1 MVRSMTGFGRAEVVE
16 NNRRYT
22 VELKSVNHRYL
33 DLSVKSPRALA
44 CLEGNVRAEIKKYLS
59 RGKVDVFIS
68 YENMDES
75 TAELKYNRELAS
87 KYASFVKEISGEF
100 GLENDLRAVRL
111 ASFPD
116 VLEVIEEQDDE
127 DELWAGL
134 KKAVDGACEKMVEAR
149 SVEGENLVKDLT
161 AKLDNLLTI
170 VDFIQERSPKIVEE
184 YREKIYA
191 RVKEILGD
199 NTPDEG
205 RLLTEVTVFADK
217 VCVDEEIVRLRS
229 HIETMKKDLSLDS
242 DVGRKLD
249 FIAQE
254 MNREANTTLS
264 KTTDLEISNKGIELK
279 TEIEKIREQIQNI
292 E

>member
-16 NNRRYT
+16 NNKRYT

-33 DLSVKSPRALA
+33 DLSVKTPRALS
-44 CLEGNVRAEIKKYLS
+44 CLDGNVRSEIKKYLS
-59 RGKVDVFIS
+59 RGKVDVYIS
-68 YENMDES
+68 YENLSES
-75 TAELKYNRELAS
+75 EAELKYNHDLAS
-87 KYASFVKEISGEF
+87 KYAAFVKEISEEF
-100 GLENDLRAVRL
+100 GLENDLRATRL

-116 VLEVIEEQDDE
+116 VFEVIEENDDE

-149 SVEGENLVKDLT
+149 TAEGENLVKDLIP
-161 AKLDNLLTI
+161 KLDNLLSV
-170 VDFIQERSPKIVEE
+170 VDFIQERSPRIVDE
-184 YREKIYA
+184 YREKIYT

-229 HIETMKKDLSLDS
+229 HIETMKKELSGNS

>member
-1 MVRSMTGFGRAEVVE
+1 MVRSMTGFGRAEVTE
-16 NNRRYT
+16 NNKRYT

-33 DLSVKSPRALA
+33 DLSVKTPRVLS
-44 CLEGNVRAEIKKYLS
+44 CLEGNVRAEVKKYLS
-59 RGKVDVFIS
+59 RGKVDVYIS
-68 YENMDES
+68 YENLAES
-75 TAELKYNRELAS
+75 EAELKY
-87 KYASFVKEISGEF
+87 
-100 GLENDLRAVRL
+100 

-116 VLEVIEEQDDE
+116 VFEVIEENDDE
-127 DELWAGL
+127 DELWLGL

-149 SVEGENLVKDLT
+149 SVEGENLVKDLVP
-161 AKLDNLLTI
+161 KLDNLLSI
-170 VDFIQERSPKIVEE
+170 VDFIQERSPKIVDE

-217 VCVDEEIVRLRS
+217 ICVDEEIVRLRS
-229 HIETMKKDLSLDS
+229 HIETMKKELSGS
-242 DVGRKLD
+242 GDVGRKLD

-264 KTTDLEISNKGIELK
+264 KTTDLEISNRGIELK

>member
-33 DLSVKSPRALA
+33 DLSVKTPRVLA
-44 CLEGNVRAEIKKYLS
+44 CLEGNVRAEIKKYLN
-59 RGKVDVFIS
+59 RGKVDVYIS
-68 YENMDES
+68 YENLSES
-75 TAELKYNRELAS
+75 TAELKYNRELAG
-87 KYASFVKEISGEF
+87 KYANFVKEIAGEF
-100 GLENDLRAVRL
+100 GLENDLRATRL

-116 VLEVIEEQDDE
+116 VFEIIEEADDE

-184 YREKIYA
+184 YREKIYT

-205 RLLTEVTVFADK
+205 RLLTEVTIFADK
-217 VCVDEEIVRLRS
+217 ICVDEEIVRLRS

>member
-1 MVRSMTGFGRAEVVE
+1 MVRSMTGFGRAEVTK
-16 NNRRYT
+16 NDRKYT

-33 DLSVKSPRALA
+33 DLSVKMPRVLA
-44 CLEGNVRAEIKKYLS
+44 SLEGNVRAEIKNYLK
-59 RGKVDVFIS
+59 RGKVDVYIS
-68 YENMDES
+68 FENLSETGAD
-75 TAELKYNRELAS
+75 LKYNKELAS
-87 KYASFVKEISGEF
+87 KYVNFIQEISYDF
-100 GLENDLRAVRL
+100 SLENDLRATRL

-116 VLEVIEEQDDE
+116 VFEVIGEEDDE

-134 KKAVDGACEKMVEAR
+134 KEAVDEACMKMVETRKA
-149 SVEGENLVKDLT
+149 EGENLVKDLN
-161 AKLDNLLTI
+161 AKLDNLLEI
-170 VDFIQERSPKIVEE
+170 VEFIKERSPRIVDE

-205 RLLTEVTVFADK
+205 RLLTEVTIFADK
-217 VCVDEEIVRLRS
+217 ICVDEEIVRLSS
-229 HIETMKKDLSLDS
+229 HIQSMKSELSKDI

>member
-1 MVRSMTGFGRAEVVE
+1 
-16 NNRRYT
+16 
-22 VELKSVNHRYL
+22 
-33 DLSVKSPRALA
+33 
-44 CLEGNVRAEIKKYLS
+44 
-59 RGKVDVFIS
+59 
-68 YENMDES
+68 
-75 TAELKYNRELAS
+75 
-87 KYASFVKEISGEF
+87 
-100 GLENDLRAVRL
+100 
-111 ASFPD
+111 
-116 VLEVIEEQDDE
+116 
-127 DELWAGL
+127 
-134 KKAVDGACEKMVEAR
+134 MVEAR
-149 SVEGENLVKDLT
+149 SAEGENLVKDLT
-161 AKLDNLLTI
+161 AKLDNLLSI
-170 VDFIQERSPKIVEE
+170 VDFIQERSPKIVDE

>member
-33 DLSVKSPRALA
+33 DLSVKSPRVLA
-44 CLEGNVRAEIKKYLS
+44 CLEGNVRAEIKKYLN
-59 RGKVDVFIS
+59 RGKVDVYIS
-68 YENMDES
+68 YENLSES
-75 TAELKYNRELAS
+75 TAELKYNRELAG
-87 KYASFVKEISGEF
+87 KYANFVKEIAGEF
-100 GLENDLRAVRL
+100 GLENDLRATRL

-116 VLEVIEEQDDE
+116 VFEIIEENDDE

-161 AKLDNLLTI
+161 AKLDNLLSI
-170 VDFIQERSPKIVEE
+170 VDFIQERSPKIVDE

-205 RLLTEVTVFADK
+205 RLLTEVTIFADK

-229 HIETMKKDLSLDS
+229 HIETMKKDLSLDA

>member
-116 VLEVIEEQDDE
+116 VLEIIEEQDDE
-127 DELWAGL
+127 EELWAGL

-149 SVEGENLVKDLT
+149 SAEGENLVKDLT
-161 AKLDNLLTI
+161 AKLDNLLSI
-170 VDFIQERSPKIVEE
+170 VDFIQERSPKIVDE

-199 NTPDEG
+199 QTPDEG

>member
-1 MVRSMTGFGRAEVVE
+1 MTGFGRAEVVE

-134 KKAVDGACEKMVEAR
+134 KMAVDGACEKMVEAR

>member
-33 DLSVKSPRALA
+33 DLSVKSPRVLA
-44 CLEGNVRAEIKKYLS
+44 CLEGNVRAEIKKYLN
-59 RGKVDVFIS
+59 RGKVDVYIS
-68 YENMDES
+68 YENLSES
-75 TAELKYNRELAS
+75 TAELKYNRELAG
-87 KYASFVKEISGEF
+87 KYANFVKEIAGEF
-100 GLENDLRAVRL
+100 GLENDLRATRL
-111 ASFPD
+111 AGFPD
-116 VLEVIEEQDDE
+116 VFEIIEEADDE

-161 AKLDNLLTI
+161 AKLDNLLSI

-184 YREKIYA
+184 YREKIYT

-205 RLLTEVTVFADK
+205 RLLTEVTIFADK

-229 HIETMKKDLSLDS
+229 HIETMKKDLSLDA

>member
-1 MVRSMTGFGRAEVVE
+1 MVRSMTGFGRAEVIE
-16 NNRRYT
+16 NNKRYT

-33 DLSVKSPRALA
+33 DLSVKTPRVLA

-59 RGKVDVFIS
+59 RGKVDVYIS
-68 YENMDES
+68 YENLAES
-75 TAELKYNRELAS
+75 EAELKYNHDLAS
-87 KYASFVKEISGEF
+87 KYAAFIKEISEEF
-100 GLENDLRAVRL
+100 GLENDLRATRL

-116 VLEVIEEQDDE
+116 VFEVIEDTDDE

-149 SVEGENLVKDLT
+149 STEGENLVKDLVP
-161 AKLDNLLTI
+161 KLDNLLSI

-229 HIETMKKDLSLDS
+229 HIETMKKELSGNS

-264 KTTDLEISNKGIELK
+264 KTTDLEISNRGIELK

>member
-1 MVRSMTGFGRAEVVE
+1 MTGFGRAEVTK
-16 NNRRYT
+16 NDRKYT

-33 DLSVKSPRALA
+33 DLSVKMPRVLA
-44 CLEGNVRAEIKKYLS
+44 SLEGNVRAEIKNYLK
-59 RGKVDVFIS
+59 RGKVDVYIS
-68 YENMDES
+68 FENLSETGAD
-75 TAELKYNRELAS
+75 LKYNKELAS
-87 KYASFVKEISGEF
+87 KYVNFIQEISYDF
-100 GLENDLRAVRL
+100 SLENDLRATRL

-116 VLEVIEEQDDE
+116 VFEVIGEEDDE

-134 KKAVDGACEKMVEAR
+134 KEAVDEACMKMVETRKA
-149 SVEGENLVKDLT
+149 EGENLVKDLN
-161 AKLDNLLTI
+161 AKLDNLLEI
-170 VDFIQERSPKIVEE
+170 VEFIKERSPRIVDE

-205 RLLTEVTVFADK
+205 RLLTEVTIFADK
-217 VCVDEEIVRLRS
+217 ICVDEEIVRLSS
-229 HIETMKKDLSLDS
+229 HIQSMKSELSKDI

>member
-1 MVRSMTGFGRAEVVE
+1 MVRSMTGFGRAEVTE
-16 NNRRYT
+16 NNKRYT

-33 DLSVKSPRALA
+33 DLSVKTPRVLS
-44 CLEGNVRAEIKKYLS
+44 CLEGNVRAEVKKYLS
-59 RGKVDVFIS
+59 RGKVDVYIS
-68 YENMDES
+68 YENLAES
-75 TAELKYNRELAS
+75 EAELKYNHDLAS
-87 KYASFVKEISGEF
+87 KYAAFVREISEEF
-100 GLENDLRAVRL
+100 GLENDLRATRL

-116 VLEVIEEQDDE
+116 VFEVIEENDDE
-127 DELWAGL
+127 DELWLGL

-149 SVEGENLVKDLT
+149 SVEGENLVKDLVP
-161 AKLDNLLTI
+161 KLDNLLSI
-170 VDFIQERSPKIVEE
+170 VDFIQERSPKIVDE

-217 VCVDEEIVRLRS
+217 ICVDEEIVRLRS
-229 HIETMKKDLSLDS
+229 HIETMKKELSGS
-242 DVGRKLD
+242 GDVGRKLD

-264 KTTDLEISNKGIELK
+264 KTTDLEISNRGIELK

>member
-33 DLSVKSPRALA
+33 DLSVKSPRVLA
-44 CLEGNVRAEIKKYLS
+44 CLEGNVRAEIKKYLN
-59 RGKVDVFIS
+59 RGKVDVYIS
-68 YENMDES
+68 YENLSES
-75 TAELKYNRELAS
+75 TAELKYNRELAG
-87 KYASFVKEISGEF
+87 KYANFVKEIAGEF
-100 GLENDLRAVRL
+100 GLENDLRATRL
-111 ASFPD
+111 AGFPD
-116 VLEVIEEQDDE
+116 VFEIIEEADDE

-134 KKAVDGACEKMVEAR
+134 EKAVDGACEKMVEAR
-149 SVEGENLVKDLT
+149 SIEGENLVKDLT
-161 AKLDNLLTI
+161 AKLDNLLSI

-184 YREKIYA
+184 YREKIYT

-205 RLLTEVTVFADK
+205 RLLTEVTIFADK

-229 HIETMKKDLSLDS
+229 HIETMKKDLSLDA

>member
-1 MVRSMTGFGRAEVVE
+1 MTGFGRAEVVE

-44 CLEGNVRAEIKKYLS
+44 CLEGNVRAEIKKYLT

-68 YENMDES
+68 YENLDES

-87 KYASFVKEISGEF
+87 KYVGFVKEISGEF

-116 VLEVIEEQDDE
+116 VLEIIEEQDDE

-149 SVEGENLVKDLT
+149 SAEGENLVKDLT

-170 VDFIQERSPKIVEE
+170 VDFIQERSPKIVDE

>member
-1 MVRSMTGFGRAEVVE
+1 MVRSMTGFGRAEVIE
-16 NNRRYT
+16 NNKRYT

-33 DLSVKSPRALA
+33 DLSVKTPRVLS
-44 CLEGNVRAEIKKYLS
+44 CLEGNVRSEIKKYLS
-59 RGKVDVFIS
+59 RGKVDVYIS
-68 YENMDES
+68 YENLAES
-75 TAELKYNRELAS
+75 EAELKYNHDLAS
-87 KYASFVKEISGEF
+87 KYAAFVKEISEEF
-100 GLENDLRAVRL
+100 GLENDLRATRL

-116 VLEVIEEQDDE
+116 VFEVIEENDDE
-127 DELWAGL
+127 DELWVGL

-149 SVEGENLVKDLT
+149 STEGENLVKDLVP
-161 AKLDNLLTI
+161 KLDNLLSI
-170 VDFIQERSPKIVEE
+170 VDFIQERSPQIVEE
-184 YREKIYA
+184 YREKIYS

-217 VCVDEEIVRLRS
+217 ICVDEEIVRLKS
-229 HIETMKKDLSLDS
+229 HIETMKKELSGSS

-264 KTTDLEISNKGIELK
+264 KTTDLEISNRGIELK

>member
-68 YENMDES
+68 YENLDES

-87 KYASFVKEISGEF
+87 KYVGFVKEISGEF

-116 VLEVIEEQDDE
+116 VLEIIEEQDDE
-127 DELWAGL
+127 EELWAGL

-149 SVEGENLVKDLT
+149 SAEGENLVKDLT
-161 AKLDNLLTI
+161 AKLDNLLSI
-170 VDFIQERSPKIVEE
+170 VDFIQERSPKIVDE

>member
-16 NNRRYT
+16 NNKRYT

-33 DLSVKSPRALA
+33 DLSVKTPRALS
-44 CLEGNVRAEIKKYLS
+44 CLDGNVRAEIKKYLS
-59 RGKVDVFIS
+59 RGKVDVYIS
-68 YENMDES
+68 YENLSES
-75 TAELKYNRELAS
+75 EAELKYNHDLAS
-87 KYASFVKEISGEF
+87 KYAAFVKEISEEF
-100 GLENDLRAVRL
+100 GLENDLRATRL

-116 VLEVIEEQDDE
+116 VFEVIEESDDE

-149 SVEGENLVKDLT
+149 SIEGENLVKDLIP
-161 AKLDNLLTI
+161 KLDNLLTI
-170 VDFIQERSPKIVEE
+170 VDFIQERSPRIVDE
-184 YREKIYA
+184 YREKIYT

-217 VCVDEEIVRLRS
+217 ICVDEEIVRLRS
-229 HIETMKKDLSLDS
+229 HIETMKKELSGNA

>member
-1 MVRSMTGFGRAEVVE
+1 MVRSMTGFGRAEVTVNE
-16 NNRRYT
+16 RKYT

-33 DLSVKSPRALA
+33 DLSIKMPRVLSP
-44 CLEGNVRAEIKKYLS
+44 LEGNVRSEIKTYLK
-59 RGKVDVFIS
+59 RGKVDVYIS
-68 YENMDES
+68 YENLSES
-75 TAELKYNRELAS
+75 GADIRYNKELAS
-87 KYASFVKEISGEF
+87 KYFSFIKEISEDF
-100 GLENDLRAVRL
+100 ELENDLRASRL

-116 VLEVIEEQDDE
+116 VFEVTSEEDDE
-127 DELWAGL
+127 DELWKGL
-134 KKAVDGACEKMVEAR
+134 KEAVDKACEKMVEAR
-149 SVEGENLVKDLT
+149 KAEGENLVKDLNE
-161 AKLDNLLTI
+161 KLDGLLEI
-170 VDFIQERSPKIVEE
+170 VEFIKERSPKIVDE
-184 YREKIYA
+184 YRERINA
-191 RVKEILGD
+191 RVREILGD

-217 VCVDEEIVRLRS
+217 ICVDEEIVRLTS
-229 HIETMKKDLSLDS
+229 HIQAMKSELSKDS

>member
-16 NNRRYT
+16 NNKRYT

-33 DLSVKSPRALA
+33 DLSVKTPRALS
-44 CLEGNVRAEIKKYLS
+44 CLDGKVRAEIKKYLS
-59 RGKVDVFIS
+59 RGKVDVYIS
-68 YENMDES
+68 YENLSES
-75 TAELKYNRELAS
+75 EAELKYNHDLAS
-87 KYASFVKEISGEF
+87 KYAAFVKEISEEF
-100 GLENDLRAVRL
+100 GLENDLRATRL

-116 VLEVIEEQDDE
+116 VFEVIEESDDE

-149 SVEGENLVKDLT
+149 SIEGENLVKDLIP
-161 AKLDNLLTI
+161 KLDNLLTI
-170 VDFIQERSPKIVEE
+170 VDFIQERSPRIVDE
-184 YREKIYA
+184 YREKIYT

-217 VCVDEEIVRLRS
+217 ICVDEEIVRLRS
-229 HIETMKKDLSLDS
+229 HIETMKKELSGNA

>member
-1 MVRSMTGFGRAEVVE
+1 MVRSMTGFGRAEVTE
-16 NNRRYT
+16 NNRKYT

-33 DLSVKSPRALA
+33 DLSVKLPRALSA
-44 CLEGNVRAEIKKYLS
+44 LEGNVRTEIKKYLS
-59 RGKVDVFIS
+59 RGKVDVYIY
-68 YENMDES
+68 YENLSES
-75 TAELKYNRELAS
+75 TAELKYNRELAG
-87 KYASFVKEISGEF
+87 KYASFVKEISEEF
-100 GLENDLRAVRL
+100 GVENDLRASRL

-116 VLEVIEEQDDE
+116 VFELIEENDDE
-127 DELWAGL
+127 DELWMGL
-134 KKAVDGACEKMVEAR
+134 KKALDGACEKMVEAR
-149 SVEGENLVKDLT
+149 KTEGANLVADLIP
-161 AKLDNLLTI
+161 KLDNLLTI
-170 VDFIQERSPKIVEE
+170 VDFIKERSPKIVDE

-191 RVKEILGD
+191 RVREILGD

-217 VCVDEEIVRLRS
+217 ICVDEEIVRLRS
-229 HIETMKKDLSLDS
+229 HIETMKKELSGDS

>member
-33 DLSVKSPRALA
+33 DLSVKTPRVLA
-44 CLEGNVRAEIKKYLS
+44 CLEGNVRAEIKKYLN
-59 RGKVDVFIS
+59 RGKVDVYIS
-68 YENMDES
+68 YENLSES
-75 TAELKYNRELAS
+75 TAELKYNRELAG
-87 KYASFVKEISGEF
+87 KYANFVKEIAGEF
-100 GLENDLRAVRL
+100 GLENDLRATRL

-116 VLEVIEEQDDE
+116 VFEIIEEADDE

-184 YREKIYA
+184 YREKIYT

-205 RLLTEVTVFADK
+205 RLLTEVTIFADK

>member
-1 MVRSMTGFGRAEVVE
+1 MVRSMTGFGRAEVTK
-16 NNRRYT
+16 NDRKYT

-33 DLSVKSPRALA
+33 DLSVKMPRVLA
-44 CLEGNVRAEIKKYLS
+44 SLEGNVRAEIKNYLK
-59 RGKVDVFIS
+59 RGKVDVYIS
-68 YENMDES
+68 FENLSES
-75 TAELKYNRELAS
+75 GADLKYNKELAS
-87 KYASFVKEISGEF
+87 KYVSFIKEISEDF
-100 GLENDLRAVRL
+100 SLENDLRATRL
-111 ASFPD
+111 AGFPD
-116 VLEVIEEQDDE
+116 VFEVIGEEDDE

-134 KKAVDGACEKMVEAR
+134 KEAVDQACLKMVETRKA
-149 SVEGENLVKDLT
+149 EGENLAKDLN
-161 AKLDNLLTI
+161 AKLDNLLDI
-170 VDFIQERSPKIVEE
+170 VEFIKERSPKIVDE

-217 VCVDEEIVRLRS
+217 ICVDEEIVRLSS
-229 HIETMKKDLSLDS
+229 HIMSMKSELSKDS

>member
-1 MVRSMTGFGRAEVVE
+1 MVRSMTGFGRAEVIE
-16 NNRRYT
+16 NNKRYT

-33 DLSVKSPRALA
+33 DLSVKTPRVLS
-44 CLEGNVRAEIKKYLS
+44 CLEGNVRSEIKKYLS
-59 RGKVDVFIS
+59 RGKVDVYIS
-68 YENMDES
+68 YENLAES
-75 TAELKYNRELAS
+75 EAELKYNHDLAS
-87 KYASFVKEISGEF
+87 KYAAFVKEISEEF
-100 GLENDLRAVRL
+100 GLENDLRATRL

-116 VLEVIEEQDDE
+116 VFEVIEENDDE
-127 DELWAGL
+127 DELWLGL

-149 SVEGENLVKDLT
+149 SVEGENLVKDLVP
-161 AKLDNLLTI
+161 KLDNLLSI
-170 VDFIQERSPKIVEE
+170 VDFIQERSPRIVDE
-184 YREKIYA
+184 YREKIYT

-217 VCVDEEIVRLRS
+217 ICVDEEIVRLRS
-229 HIETMKKDLSLDS
+229 HIETMKKELAGSG

-264 KTTDLEISNKGIELK
+264 KTTDLEISNRGIELK